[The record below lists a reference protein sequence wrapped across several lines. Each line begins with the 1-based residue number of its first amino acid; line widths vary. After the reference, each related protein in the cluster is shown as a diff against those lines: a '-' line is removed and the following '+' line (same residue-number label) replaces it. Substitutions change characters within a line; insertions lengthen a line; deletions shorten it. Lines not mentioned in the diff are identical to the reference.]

1 MMSEQQQRILV
12 VCQGGKVRSVA
23 IARELRLRGY
33 NAQSV
38 SIKKGRA
45 VKIGAKF
52 ADRVLCVDHPVAISK
67 KLIAIAGDKVSVLPT
82 GKDVWHHSRD
92 AEVLTLVSTWLD
104 NVGLSHD
111 SQRTSTTTIEPEPVA
126 DATA

>member
-1 MMSEQQQRILV
+1 MSEQQQQRILV

-52 ADRVLCVDHPVAISK
+52 ADRVLCVDHPPAIGK
-67 KLIAIAGDKVSVLPT
+67 QLIAIAGDKVTVVPT
-82 GKDVWHHSRD
+82 GKSVWHHSRD
-92 AEVLTLVSTWLD
+92 AELLSLVPTWLD
-104 NVGLSHD
+104 AAGFLHD
-111 SQRTSTTTIEPEPVA
+111 TRRTTTTTTEPEPAA